1 MTDSTLMGRV
11 QALGAAPVLPV
22 DRAGFVIRL
31 RIIRAE
37 AQHVLFASPALLLLI
52 LSLVGWPLTLVGVGL
67 LLVHV
72 AVPLT
77 ERVAG
82 LHRGIAGRMLGH
94 EITADYAS
102 SGQGGVISGP
112 WSWVRDGA
120 RWRDVGFL
128 AFASSAGFALSMA
141 VVFAPAA
148 PVTHIVVGIVF
159 GDWWF
164 WLLLPI
170 DAMLWWVLTPYLAR
184 VRALSERA
192 IFGWSRTRQLERRVA
207 VVSASRAE
215 TIDHSAAE
223 LRRIE
228 RDLHDGAQA
237 RIVSLGM
244 HLGLAEELIRSK
256 PEVAAALLA
265 EAREATTS
273 ALEDLRAVV
282 RGIHPPVLADR
293 GLVGAIEALAI
304 QLAVP
309 VTITAEMPDRV
320 PAPVETAVYFAV
332 AECLANVVKHSGA
345 GRAWVTLRHRGGL
358 LSVEIGDDGRGGADL
373 GADPARSSGLAGIRR
388 RLQAFDGTMQ
398 IDSPIG
404 GPTIV
409 ILEVPC
415 ESSSPKTSPS

>member
-1 MTDSTLMGRV
+1 MGKA

-22 DRAGFVIRL
+22 DRAGLVYRL
-31 RIIRAE
+31 RIIGVE
-37 AQHVLFASPALLLLI
+37 VQHVGFAVPALALLI
-52 LSLVGWPLTLVGVGL
+52 LTLVGWPLTLVGAGL
-67 LLVHV
+67 ILVHM

-77 ERVAG
+77 ERLAG
-82 LHRGIAGRMLGH
+82 LHRGIAGRMLGQ
-94 EITADYAS
+94 EITAEYATTGHS
-102 SGQGGVISGP
+102 GVISGP
-112 WSWVRDGA
+112 WSWIRDAA

-141 VVFAPAA
+141 VVCAPAA
-148 PVTHIVVGIVF
+148 LVTHLVIGIVF
-159 GDWWF
+159 GGWW
-164 WLLLPI
+164 WLLLPV
-170 DAMLWWVLTPYLAR
+170 DAVLWWVLTPYLAR
-184 VRALSERA
+184 ARALSERA
-192 IFGWSRTRQLERRVA
+192 IFGWSRTRQLQRRVEA
-207 VVSASRAE
+207 VAASRAE

-237 RIVSLGM
+237 RIVSVGM
-244 HLGLAEELIRSK
+244 HLGLAEELMLSR
-256 PEVAAALLA
+256 PEAAAALLA
-265 EAREATTS
+265 EARQATTS

-309 VTITAEMPDRV
+309 VTITAELPGRV

-345 GRAWVTLRHRGGL
+345 GRAWVTLRRREGL

-373 GADPARSSGLAGIRR
+373 GADPARSSGLAGLVR
-388 RLQAFDGTMQ
+388 RLAAFDGTMQ
-398 IDSPIG
+398 IDSPGG

-409 ILEVPC
+409 TLEVPC
-415 ESSSPKTSPS
+415 ESSSPRTSPS